1 MTVRSLETRVL
12 KLEVLRRRP
21 DEMLVIWRRPG
32 GDIAEALR
40 GASFAKGDKVICLEW
55 LGDDPLP
62 EPRWHSRF
70 LKFSD
75 VENGYVER
83 AIDRL
88 IESHGEGTRQREPG
102 AAELPH
108 FPADRMCELS
118 DNDLMCAIFGVAT

>member
-1 MTVRSLETRVL
+1 MTVRSLEVRVG
-12 KLEVLRRRP
+12 KLESLRRRP
-21 DEMLVIWRRPG
+21 DELLVVWRRPD

-40 GASFAKGDKVICLEW
+40 GASFARGDRVICIEW

-62 EPRWHSRF
+62 EPRWHSKL

-83 AIDRL
+83 ATDRL
-88 IESHGEGTRQREPG
+88 IESIREGTRQREPG

-118 DNDLMCAIFGVAT
+118 DNDLMHAMFGVAT